1 MMDTENISKQLDELK
16 RLVLLGAKNVLNVD
30 DLCLLLGA
38 TRKNV
43 YKMTSKKQIP
53 FYKPQGG
60 KIYFKKDEVEAWML
74 RNRSAS
80 LDEIESKAEL
90 FCITNN

>member
-16 RLVLLGAKNVLNVD
+16 RLVLLRAKNVLNVD
-30 DLCLLLGA
+30 DLCLLLGT

-43 YKMTSKKQIP
+43 YKMTSEKQIP

-80 LDEIESKAEL
+80 LDEIENKAEL